1 MQTPDLHRQREQL
14 LEALHAS
21 GTAEAASRAAELQ
34 QLYHAH
40 EMASLADD
48 VYDSAKGI
56 GDAPV
61 GWMRGSEDFDQLRR
75 SVPQLYA
82 TKDAELAERLR
93 PRESG
98 FRAEIYIPDPAIL
111 GPGYKPT
118 VVYKGSAGEVAT
130 ANGLRDTS
138 AEDFLANNFPQSV
151 GMQTDYYDRAMQL
164 AATLKEQRVDFEI
177 AGHSLGGGM
186 GSAASAVS
194 GAPAT
199 TFNAAGLHPVTA
211 QRFALANGLPT
222 YDTANTVVAYQ
233 VQGEMLNNGIQD
245 NIHRLDAARR
255 QQLAAVMGDT
265 ATLMR
270 SLPEG
275 QALLD
280 QALTRDVPVNAQPA
294 VHAFVDRLAQG
305 DTAQLLQQ
313 LPLAAGRIEPVLPA
327 KMQGQDGALVD
338 RAQALTLQE
347 SLYLAGPA
355 LGVLRA
361 GAAGAQI
368 GRGLG
373 EHSAALGRAGDAALD
388 AAGDGAA
395 RGMQMGGAA
404 VRHGGSATG
413 AALEAGGDTLGRGLA
428 AGRAVAGELDAS
440 AQRWAL
446 QAQAQAQDTAAVA
459 LRGAARW
466 LPDTAQAALLEQAQ
480 ALERQAQA
488 DRQQAEQHAARL
500 REDSARQAET
510 LMHTAAGMATAAADQ
525 VRTASALPQ
534 QVLDAVGGRLNRT
547 LDAGGDALAG
557 LTAHAPSA
565 GALEGALL
573 AAGAAT
579 QLRFTPST
587 PHNLGNV
594 AQTATLSVHGQRSL
608 HEALERHLMT
618 ETVVP
623 SLQARIDAE
632 EQQARQVLGQGR
644 TAAQQDPHAPTALR
658 TGDADIDAMLQ
669 ALRNHDE
676 AGVFKAAERIRYSP
690 EGQALLQ
697 EGQALM
703 QQREQEAVTNQ
714 VAWTPADMQPA
725 DVQMAHGPVRVM
737 SLMHQGPAMAAAD
750 SGGGD
755 GGGGV
760 AVVEAAVAGRHRYV
774 RQGGCAL
781 AMRGDGDDGC
791 TKKS

>member
-14 LEALHAS
+14 LEDLRAS

-48 VYDSAKGI
+48 VYDSVKGI
-56 GDAPV
+56 GHAPV
-61 GWMRGSEDFDQLRR
+61 GWMRGGEDFDQLRR
-75 SVPQLYA
+75 SIPQLSA

-111 GPGYKPT
+111 GPVYKPT

-151 GMQTDYYDRAMQL
+151 GMQTDYYDRAMRLASQL
-164 AATLKEQRVDFEI
+164 KLENVDFEI

-194 GAPAT
+194 GVPAT
-199 TFNAAGLHPVTA
+199 TFNAAGLHPATA
-211 QRFALANGLPT
+211 QRFAKSTPGVQL
-222 YDTANTVVAYQ
+222 YDTADTVVAYQ

-265 ATLMR
+265 ATLVR
-270 SLPEG
+270 TLPEG

-280 QALTRDVPVNAQPA
+280 SALTRDVPLNAQPA

-305 DTAQLLQQ
+305 DTARLLQQ

-361 GAAGAQI
+361 GAAGARI

-395 RGMQMGGAA
+395 RSMQMSGAA
-404 VRHGGSATG
+404 IRHGGI
-413 AALEAGGDTLGRGLA
+413 AAGTALDAGGDTLGRGLA

-446 QAQAQAQDTAAVA
+446 QAQAQAQDTAADA
-459 LRGAARW
+459 LRGVARW
-466 LPDTAQAALLEQAQ
+466 LPDAAQATLLEQAQ

-500 REDSARQAET
+500 RQDSAHQAET
-510 LMHTAAGMATAAADQ
+510 LMRTTAGAATAAANQ
-525 VRTASALPQ
+525 VRSVSALPQ
-534 QVLDAVGGRLNRT
+534 QLLDTVGTRLQRS

-573 AAGAAT
+573 AGGAAA
-579 QLRFTPST
+579 QLKFTPGT
-587 PHNLGNV
+587 PYNLGNI
-594 AQTATLSVHGQRSL
+594 AQTASLSVHGQRSL

-623 SLQARIDAE
+623 SLQARIEAE

-676 AGVFKAAERIRYSP
+676 AAVYKAAGRIRYSP

-714 VAWTPADMQPA
+714 LAWTPADMQPP

-737 SLMHQGPAMAAAD
+737 SLMHHGPAMAAAD
-750 SGGGD
+750 AGGGGGD
-755 GGGGV
+755 GGGG
-760 AVVEAAVAGRHRYV
+760 GS
-774 RQGGCAL
+774 GG
-781 AMRGDGDDGC
+781 GGGG
-791 TKKS
+791 

>member
-1 MQTPDLHRQREQL
+1 MQTPDMHRQREQL
-14 LEALHAS
+14 LNDLRAS

-48 VYDSAKGI
+48 VYDSAKGL
-56 GDAPV
+56 GHSPV
-61 GWMRGSEDFDQLRR
+61 GWIRGSENIELLQSRVPELRSLGSDR
-75 SVPQLYA
+75 L
-82 TKDAELAERLR
+82 KDYLK
-93 PRESG
+93 PDDSG

-164 AATLKEQRVDFEI
+164 AATLKEQRVHFEI

-305 DTAQLLQQ
+305 DTARLLQQ

-395 RGMQMGGAA
+395 RGMQMGGRPCAM
-404 VRHGGSATG
+404 
-413 AALEAGGDTLGRGLA
+413 
-428 AGRAVAGELDAS
+428 
-440 AQRWAL
+440 
-446 QAQAQAQDTAAVA
+446 AVA
-459 LRGAARW
+459 LRAQHSKPVATRWAVAWPQAVRLQASWMPARNAGRCR
-466 LPDTAQAALLEQAQ
+466 PRRRRRTPPRSHCAVP
-480 ALERQAQA
+480 
-488 DRQQAEQHAARL
+488 HAGCPIPPRPPCWS
-500 REDSARQAET
+500 RPRHWSARPR
-510 LMHTAAGMATAAADQ
+510 
-525 VRTASALPQ
+525 RTAS
-534 QVLDAVGGRLNRT
+534 R
-547 LDAGGDALAG
+547 
-557 LTAHAPSA
+557 PS
-565 GALEGALL
+565 
-573 AAGAAT
+573 
-579 QLRFTPST
+579 ST
-587 PHNLGNV
+587 P
-594 AQTATLSVHGQRSL
+594 R
-608 HEALERHLMT
+608 
-618 ETVVP
+618 
-623 SLQARIDAE
+623 
-632 EQQARQVLGQGR
+632 
-644 TAAQQDPHAPTALR
+644 
-658 TGDADIDAMLQ
+658 
-669 ALRNHDE
+669 
-676 AGVFKAAERIRYSP
+676 
-690 EGQALLQ
+690 
-697 EGQALM
+697 
-703 QQREQEAVTNQ
+703 
-714 VAWTPADMQPA
+714 
-725 DVQMAHGPVRVM
+725 
-737 SLMHQGPAMAAAD
+737 
-750 SGGGD
+750 
-755 GGGGV
+755 
-760 AVVEAAVAGRHRYV
+760 
-774 RQGGCAL
+774 GCAKI
-781 AMRGDGDDGC
+781 ARGRQRP
-791 TKKS
+791 

>member
-1 MQTPDLHRQREQL
+1 
-14 LEALHAS
+14 
-21 GTAEAASRAAELQ
+21 
-34 QLYHAH
+34 
-40 EMASLADD
+40 MASLADD
-48 VYDSAKGI
+48 VYDSVKGI
-56 GDAPV
+56 GHAPV
-61 GWMRGSEDFDQLRR
+61 GWIRGSENVELLQSRIPELCSLGSDRL
-75 SVPQLYA
+75 
-82 TKDAELAERLR
+82 KDYLK
-93 PRESG
+93 PDDSG

-130 ANGLRDTS
+130 ASGLRDTS

-151 GMQTDYYDRAMQL
+151 GMQTDYYDRAMRLASQL
-164 AATLKEQRVDFEI
+164 KLQNVDFEI

-186 GSAASAVS
+186 GSAGSAVS
-194 GAPAT
+194 GVPAT
-199 TFNAAGLHPVTA
+199 TFNAAGLHPATA
-211 QRFALANGLPT
+211 QRFAKSTPGVQL
-222 YDTANTVVAYQ
+222 YDTADTADTADTVVAYQ

-510 LMHTAAGMATAAADQ
+510 LMHTTAGMATAAADQ
-525 VRTASALPQ
+525 VRSASALPQ

-547 LDAGGDALAG
+547 LDASGDALAG

-644 TAAQQDPHAPTALR
+644 TAAQQDPQAPTALR

-755 GGGGV
+755 GGGG
-760 AVVEAAVAGRHRYV
+760 
-774 RQGGCAL
+774 GG
-781 AMRGDGDDGC
+781 GGGGG
-791 TKKS
+791 

>member
-14 LEALHAS
+14 LNDLRAS
-21 GTAEAASRAAELQ
+21 GTAEAVSRAAELQ
-34 QLYHAH
+34 QLYHGH

-48 VYDSAKGI
+48 VYDSVKGI
-56 GDAPV
+56 GHAPV
-61 GWMRGSEDFDQLRR
+61 GWIRGSENVELLQSRIPELRSLGSDR
-75 SVPQLYA
+75 L
-82 TKDAELAERLR
+82 KDYLK
-93 PRESG
+93 PDDSG

-130 ANGLRDTS
+130 ASGLRDTS

-151 GMQTDYYDRAMQL
+151 GMQTDYYDRAMRLASQL
-164 AATLKEQRVDFEI
+164 KLQNVDFEI

-186 GSAASAVS
+186 GSAGSAVS
-194 GAPAT
+194 GVPAT
-199 TFNAAGLHPVTA
+199 TFNAAGLHPATA
-211 QRFALANGLPT
+211 QRFAKSTPGVQL
-222 YDTANTVVAYQ
+222 YDTADTVVAYQ

-510 LMHTAAGMATAAADQ
+510 LMHTTAGMATAAADQ
-525 VRTASALPQ
+525 VRSASALPQ

-547 LDAGGDALAG
+547 LDASGDALAG

-579 QLRFTPST
+579 QLRFTPGT

-644 TAAQQDPHAPTALR
+644 TAAQQDPQAPTALR

-755 GGGGV
+755 GGGG
-760 AVVEAAVAGRHRYV
+760 
-774 RQGGCAL
+774 GG
-781 AMRGDGDDGC
+781 GGGGG
-791 TKKS
+791 

>member
-14 LEALHAS
+14 LEDLHAS

-338 RAQALTLQE
+338 RAQALTLQD

-395 RGMQMGGAA
+395 RGMQMG
-404 VRHGGSATG
+404 VRPCAM
-413 AALEAGGDTLGRGLA
+413 
-428 AGRAVAGELDAS
+428 
-440 AQRWAL
+440 
-446 QAQAQAQDTAAVA
+446 AVA
-459 LRGAARW
+459 LRAQHSKPVATRWAVAWPQAVRLQASWMPARNAGRCR
-466 LPDTAQAALLEQAQ
+466 PRRRRRTPPRSHCAVP
-480 ALERQAQA
+480 
-488 DRQQAEQHAARL
+488 HAGCPIPPRPPCWS
-500 REDSARQAET
+500 RPRHWSARPR
-510 LMHTAAGMATAAADQ
+510 
-525 VRTASALPQ
+525 RTAS
-534 QVLDAVGGRLNRT
+534 R
-547 LDAGGDALAG
+547 
-557 LTAHAPSA
+557 PS
-565 GALEGALL
+565 
-573 AAGAAT
+573 
-579 QLRFTPST
+579 ST
-587 PHNLGNV
+587 P
-594 AQTATLSVHGQRSL
+594 R
-608 HEALERHLMT
+608 
-618 ETVVP
+618 
-623 SLQARIDAE
+623 
-632 EQQARQVLGQGR
+632 
-644 TAAQQDPHAPTALR
+644 
-658 TGDADIDAMLQ
+658 
-669 ALRNHDE
+669 
-676 AGVFKAAERIRYSP
+676 
-690 EGQALLQ
+690 
-697 EGQALM
+697 
-703 QQREQEAVTNQ
+703 
-714 VAWTPADMQPA
+714 
-725 DVQMAHGPVRVM
+725 
-737 SLMHQGPAMAAAD
+737 
-750 SGGGD
+750 
-755 GGGGV
+755 
-760 AVVEAAVAGRHRYV
+760 
-774 RQGGCAL
+774 GCAKI
-781 AMRGDGDDGC
+781 ARGRQRP
-791 TKKS
+791 

>member
-1 MQTPDLHRQREQL
+1 
-14 LEALHAS
+14 
-21 GTAEAASRAAELQ
+21 
-34 QLYHAH
+34 
-40 EMASLADD
+40 MASLADD

-61 GWMRGSEDFDQLRR
+61 GWMRGGEDFDQLRR

-280 QALTRDVPVNAQPA
+280 HALTRDVPVNAQPA

-373 EHSAALGRAGDAALD
+373 EYSAALGRAGDAALD

-413 AALEAGGDTLGRGLA
+413 AALEAGGATLGRGLA

-440 AQRWAL
+440 AQRWAVQA

-510 LMHTAAGMATAAADQ
+510 LMHTTAGMATAAADR

-547 LDAGGDALAG
+547 LDASGDALAG

-676 AGVFKAAERIRYSP
+676 AGVFKAAERIRHSP

-714 VAWTPADMQPA
+714 VTWTPADMQPA

-755 GGGGV
+755 GGGG
-760 AVVEAAVAGRHRYV
+760 
-774 RQGGCAL
+774 GG
-781 AMRGDGDDGC
+781 GGGG
-791 TKKS
+791 SGGG

>member
-1 MQTPDLHRQREQL
+1 MQTPDMHRQREQL
-14 LEALHAS
+14 LNDLRAS

-48 VYDSAKGI
+48 VYDSAKGL
-56 GDAPV
+56 GHSPV
-61 GWMRGSEDFDQLRR
+61 GWIRGSENIELLQSRVPELRSLGSDR
-75 SVPQLYA
+75 L
-82 TKDAELAERLR
+82 KDYLK
-93 PRESG
+93 PDDSG

-164 AATLKEQRVDFEI
+164 AATLKEQRVHFEI

-305 DTAQLLQQ
+305 DTARLLQQ

-395 RGMQMGGAA
+395 RGMQMGG
-404 VRHGGSATG
+404 
-413 AALEAGGDTLGRGLA
+413 
-428 AGRAVAGELDAS
+428 GRAPW
-440 AQRWAL
+440 R
-446 QAQAQAQDTAAVA
+446 
-459 LRGAARW
+459 
-466 LPDTAQAALLEQAQ
+466 
-480 ALERQAQA
+480 
-488 DRQQAEQHAARL
+488 
-500 REDSARQAET
+500 
-510 LMHTAAGMATAAADQ
+510 
-525 VRTASALPQ
+525 
-534 QVLDAVGGRLNRT
+534 
-547 LDAGGDALAG
+547 
-557 LTAHAPSA
+557 
-565 GALEGALL
+565 
-573 AAGAAT
+573 
-579 QLRFTPST
+579 
-587 PHNLGNV
+587 
-594 AQTATLSVHGQRSL
+594 
-608 HEALERHLMT
+608 
-618 ETVVP
+618 
-623 SLQARIDAE
+623 
-632 EQQARQVLGQGR
+632 
-644 TAAQQDPHAPTALR
+644 
-658 TGDADIDAMLQ
+658 
-669 ALRNHDE
+669 
-676 AGVFKAAERIRYSP
+676 
-690 EGQALLQ
+690 
-697 EGQALM
+697 
-703 QQREQEAVTNQ
+703 
-714 VAWTPADMQPA
+714 
-725 DVQMAHGPVRVM
+725 
-737 SLMHQGPAMAAAD
+737 
-750 SGGGD
+750 
-755 GGGGV
+755 
-760 AVVEAAVAGRHRYV
+760 
-774 RQGGCAL
+774 
-781 AMRGDGDDGC
+781 
-791 TKKS
+791 

>member
-1 MQTPDLHRQREQL
+1 
-14 LEALHAS
+14 
-21 GTAEAASRAAELQ
+21 
-34 QLYHAH
+34 
-40 EMASLADD
+40 MASLADD

-644 TAAQQDPHAPTALR
+644 TAAQQDPQAPTALR

-750 SGGGD
+750 SGGGGGD
-755 GGGGV
+755 GGGG
-760 AVVEAAVAGRHRYV
+760 
-774 RQGGCAL
+774 GG
-781 AMRGDGDDGC
+781 GG
-791 TKKS
+791 

>member
-1 MQTPDLHRQREQL
+1 MQTPDMHRQREQL
-14 LEALHAS
+14 LNDLRAS

-48 VYDSAKGI
+48 VYDSAKGY
-56 GDAPV
+56 GQAPA
-61 GWMRGSEDFDQLRR
+61 GWVRGSENLDQLRDGI
-75 SVPQLYA
+75 P
-82 TKDAELAERLR
+82 ELARVNDEELRDLLR
-93 PRESG
+93 PEKSG

-151 GMQTDYYDRAMQL
+151 GMQTDYYDRAMRL
-164 AATLKEQRVDFEI
+164 ALRMKDQRIDFEI

-186 GSAASAVS
+186 GSAGSAVS
-194 GAPAT
+194 GVPAT
-199 TFNAAGLHPVTA
+199 TFNAAGLHPATA
-211 QRFALANGLPT
+211 QRFAKSTPGVQL
-222 YDTANTVVAYQ
+222 YDTADTVVAYQ

-280 QALTRDVPVNAQPA
+280 HALTRDVPVNAQPA

-395 RGMQMGGAA
+395 RGMQMG
-404 VRHGGSATG
+404 VRPCAM
-413 AALEAGGDTLGRGLA
+413 
-428 AGRAVAGELDAS
+428 
-440 AQRWAL
+440 
-446 QAQAQAQDTAAVA
+446 AVA
-459 LRGAARW
+459 LRAQHSKPVATRWAVAWPQAVRLPASWMPARNAGRCR
-466 LPDTAQAALLEQAQ
+466 PRRRRRTPPRSHCAVP
-480 ALERQAQA
+480 
-488 DRQQAEQHAARL
+488 HAGCPIPHRPPCWS
-500 REDSARQAET
+500 RPRHWSARPR
-510 LMHTAAGMATAAADQ
+510 
-525 VRTASALPQ
+525 RTAS
-534 QVLDAVGGRLNRT
+534 R
-547 LDAGGDALAG
+547 
-557 LTAHAPSA
+557 PS
-565 GALEGALL
+565 
-573 AAGAAT
+573 
-579 QLRFTPST
+579 ST
-587 PHNLGNV
+587 P
-594 AQTATLSVHGQRSL
+594 R
-608 HEALERHLMT
+608 
-618 ETVVP
+618 
-623 SLQARIDAE
+623 
-632 EQQARQVLGQGR
+632 
-644 TAAQQDPHAPTALR
+644 
-658 TGDADIDAMLQ
+658 
-669 ALRNHDE
+669 
-676 AGVFKAAERIRYSP
+676 
-690 EGQALLQ
+690 
-697 EGQALM
+697 
-703 QQREQEAVTNQ
+703 
-714 VAWTPADMQPA
+714 
-725 DVQMAHGPVRVM
+725 
-737 SLMHQGPAMAAAD
+737 
-750 SGGGD
+750 
-755 GGGGV
+755 
-760 AVVEAAVAGRHRYV
+760 
-774 RQGGCAL
+774 GCAKI
-781 AMRGDGDDGC
+781 ARGRQRP
-791 TKKS
+791 

>member
-1 MQTPDLHRQREQL
+1 MQTPDMHRQREQL
-14 LEALHAS
+14 LNDLRAS

-48 VYDSAKGI
+48 VYDSAKGL
-56 GDAPV
+56 GHSPV
-61 GWMRGSEDFDQLRR
+61 GWIRGSENIELLQSRVPELRSLGSDR
-75 SVPQLYA
+75 L
-82 TKDAELAERLR
+82 KDYLK
-93 PRESG
+93 PDDSG

-222 YDTANTVVAYQ
+222 YDTADTVVAYQ

-395 RGMQMGGAA
+395 RGMQMG
-404 VRHGGSATG
+404 VRPCAM
-413 AALEAGGDTLGRGLA
+413 
-428 AGRAVAGELDAS
+428 
-440 AQRWAL
+440 
-446 QAQAQAQDTAAVA
+446 AVA
-459 LRGAARW
+459 LRAQHSKPVATRWAVAWPQAVRLPASWMPARNAGRCR
-466 LPDTAQAALLEQAQ
+466 PRRRRRTPPRSHCAVP
-480 ALERQAQA
+480 
-488 DRQQAEQHAARL
+488 HAGCPIPHRPPCWS
-500 REDSARQAET
+500 RPRHWSARPR
-510 LMHTAAGMATAAADQ
+510 
-525 VRTASALPQ
+525 RTAS
-534 QVLDAVGGRLNRT
+534 R
-547 LDAGGDALAG
+547 
-557 LTAHAPSA
+557 PS
-565 GALEGALL
+565 
-573 AAGAAT
+573 
-579 QLRFTPST
+579 ST
-587 PHNLGNV
+587 P
-594 AQTATLSVHGQRSL
+594 R
-608 HEALERHLMT
+608 
-618 ETVVP
+618 
-623 SLQARIDAE
+623 
-632 EQQARQVLGQGR
+632 
-644 TAAQQDPHAPTALR
+644 
-658 TGDADIDAMLQ
+658 
-669 ALRNHDE
+669 
-676 AGVFKAAERIRYSP
+676 
-690 EGQALLQ
+690 
-697 EGQALM
+697 
-703 QQREQEAVTNQ
+703 
-714 VAWTPADMQPA
+714 
-725 DVQMAHGPVRVM
+725 
-737 SLMHQGPAMAAAD
+737 
-750 SGGGD
+750 
-755 GGGGV
+755 
-760 AVVEAAVAGRHRYV
+760 
-774 RQGGCAL
+774 GCAKI
-781 AMRGDGDDGC
+781 ARGRQRP
-791 TKKS
+791 

>member
-1 MQTPDLHRQREQL
+1 
-14 LEALHAS
+14 
-21 GTAEAASRAAELQ
+21 
-34 QLYHAH
+34 
-40 EMASLADD
+40 MASLADD
-48 VYDSAKGI
+48 VYDSAKGL
-56 GDAPV
+56 GHSPV
-61 GWMRGSEDFDQLRR
+61 GWIRGSENIELLQSRVPELRSLGSDR
-75 SVPQLYA
+75 L
-82 TKDAELAERLR
+82 KDYLK
-93 PRESG
+93 PDDSG

-222 YDTANTVVAYQ
+222 YDTADTVVAYQ

-510 LMHTAAGMATAAADQ
+510 LMHTTAGMATAAADQ

-644 TAAQQDPHAPTALR
+644 TAAQQDPQAPTALR

-750 SGGGD
+750 SGGGGGD
-755 GGGGV
+755 GGGG
-760 AVVEAAVAGRHRYV
+760 
-774 RQGGCAL
+774 GG
-781 AMRGDGDDGC
+781 G
-791 TKKS
+791 